1 MKKIFALLIAIFCV
15 STQIFADTV
24 QGSTTTPDKGRP
36 EHVYTMTNGSNI
48 VSNSLTA
55 PTQSEANYG
64 QFAFYQ
70 VSGVTDAYYIYSYK
84 AKKWLSYTKA
94 SSYANCQDFVKMSST
109 KVEGAYFKVSKITG
123 DTYEIRPYTNN
134 GGNDKYL
141 NWYKGIDFNPYDGS
155 NTLGLWEDNGSKDN
169 GSRWSFSEI
178 QFVVRTYTINA
189 PSGYKVTI
197 DGKEYSNGEQCT
209 YEGSLTR
216 DKIMVSTAS
225 DEFAIVSIN
234 DVDNTVT
241 VSFAKLP
248 EQPSVGTYANAWVY
262 PKQQENVGAAN
273 ITEKDGAYTLYNKVL
288 AASFV
293 NINNAIYFAG
303 SEAMNL
309 VAGTEPFTVA
319 FGNGDNVPASAMT
332 LKNIKTESLKGD
344 ASAIGGVEHYD
355 GKQLVANYE
364 YTYKGT
370 KIEIVWRA
378 VLRDGSHYL
387 RTEMELKGIDNVDMF
402 NVIPMIYNVD
412 TKAAGST
419 PKSVGNTRGAILI
432 SNKIF
437 AGLETPTAYN
447 TVGEATGEADPWEL
461 VNTISKSLT
470 ASSWVKVAQ
479 GGVPNRLTEATGV
492 GYPNVYSYEVKNV
505 TLKKNQKVEIEVK
518 YTSGAHRLNFGGADI
533 LDQTGGTAA
542 SDYHRGHSGTEHS
555 ANVFTFNA
563 PNDGTFTIRV
573 FVEDETE
580 EINASSTLT
589 AKIYNAKEGV
599 VVTKE
604 IVGIQGRWSRNTT
617 LAAGETWKVG
627 AVVGLVAQDGK
638 QGEAD
643 IHNTQKRRSFLAYS
657 ERERAVPWRA
667 FPCYIS
673 WYEININHNNASP
686 GYEAQN
692 MTADMVLDV
701 MREWDK
707 QLYKKYN
714 VAPAAFVIDDGWDNY
729 GPWTFHTGF
738 PNQMRDMATLAK
750 TMDNAGVGAWL
761 GPVGGYG
768 KSGDYRRSYWSSI
781 GESMQLSNAAYYK
794 AFKDAAYNL
803 VKEQGDNYV
812 FFKFDGISNDFSA
825 TGPDRDLKE
834 DVANEDA
841 EGIIRLERYVR
852 EELRPDI
859 FFNTTVGTW
868 ASPFWYQITDATWRQ
883 ENDYGEAGNNSVD
896 REKWI
901 TYRDRLVYQNYVQNS
916 PICPINTLMTH
927 GFILTGNLP
936 GNNSSRGDWT
946 ASRNID
952 YKHVLNEL
960 RCAFIC
966 GSGMVEL
973 YNDYDLMNH
982 IQDANGNA
990 GALWKDL
997 AECIEWQKNNADV
1010 LPDAHWV
1017 GGNPWTGSKHEVYG
1031 WASWNGDKATL
1042 ALRNGANS
1050 AQTYTFTLRKALEIP
1065 ANISASIILKKSFN
1079 VQDALNG
1086 LKEGEAI
1093 NIDEE
1098 ITVTLPA
1105 NSVFAFDGVDS
1116 GFTPEPLPERFTIEN
1131 VTPATGE
1138 VTEISQ
1144 IRVNPNLGPCLAELP
1159 TKWTLTDSKGQEY
1172 VFTADWLY
1180 NWEEVILTVNPTIT
1194 APGKYT
1200 LNIPVGSLKT
1210 DDGKE
1215 VSSTSFTW
1223 VIKADLGD
1231 AYRIKATSQ
1240 DKYLNIEEY
1249 NQTNSS
1255 GAKGSVGIA
1264 EYNDGEGAKNQIF
1277 YIVEEDGNTYLLSE
1291 SGHYIVCRPWNI
1303 DACES
1308 EKSPL
1313 SFEDAGDGLYYI
1325 MNGSQYFKV
1334 GPVDGN
1340 DSSYYPYCDAP
1351 LGLAEKWELEK
1362 VGGDDEVTTA
1372 IDKVVSNQKV
1382 TIYDL
1387 TGRKIEKIT
1396 SAGIY
1401 IINGNK
1407 VLVK

>member
-1 MKKIFALLIAIFCV
+1 MKKFLFLLSAIFCFQAQ
-15 STQIFADTV
+15 SFADTV
-24 QGSTTTPDKGRP
+24 KSSTTLPDKGRP
-36 EHVYTMTNGSNI
+36 EHLYTMTNGSNI
-48 VSNSLTA
+48 VSNSVTT
-55 PTQSEANYG
+55 PTQSQDNYG
-64 QFAFYQ
+64 QFAFYE
-70 VSGVTDAYYIYSYK
+70 SGVANAYYIYSYK
-84 AKKWLSYTKA
+84 AKKWLTYTKA
-94 SSYANCQDFVKMSST
+94 SSYSNDMNFIQLSSS
-109 KVEGAYFKVSKITG
+109 KVEGTYFKLNNFSG
-123 DTYEIRPYTNN
+123 DYYEIQPYTTS

-155 NTLGLWEDNGSKDN
+155 NTLGLWEDAGSKDN
-169 GSRWSFSEI
+169 GSKWTFSEI
-178 QFVVRTYTINA
+178 EFVVRTYTFNI
-189 PSGYKVTI
+189 PDGHKVTV
-197 DGKEYSNGEQCT
+197 DGNEYSNGDQYTC
-209 YEGSLTR
+209 EGSLTR
-216 DKIMVSTAS
+216 DKIMVGAAAN
-225 DEFAIVSIN
+225 EFAIVSIN

-241 VSFAKLP
+241 VNFATLP
-248 EQPSVGTYANAWVY
+248 QQPAVDTYVNAWVY
-262 PKQQENVGAAN
+262 PKQQDNVGTAN
-273 ITEKDGAYTLYNKVL
+273 ITEKDGVYTLYNKVL
-288 AASFV
+288 AASFINV
-293 NINNAIYFAG
+293 NNAIYFAG
-303 SEAMNL
+303 SESMDL
-309 VAGTEPFTVA
+309 MPGTEPFTVA
-319 FGNGDNVPASAMT
+319 FGKGESVPASAMT
-332 LKNIKTESLKGD
+332 LKDVKVETLTGNAT
-344 ASAIGGVEHYD
+344 AIGGAEHYN
-355 GKQLVANYE
+355 GKQLVANYA
-364 YTYKGT
+364 YTYNNT
-370 KIEIVWRA
+370 DIEIVWRA

-387 RTEMELKGIDNVDMF
+387 RTEMELKGIDDVDMY

-412 TKAAGST
+412 TKAAGSA
-419 PKSVGNTRGAILI
+419 PKSVGNTRGAILV

-470 ASSWVKVAQ
+470 ATSWTQVAE
-479 GGVPNRLTEATGV
+479 GGVPYRLTEATGV
-492 GYPNVYSYEVKNV
+492 SYPNVYAYEVSNV
-505 TLKKNQKVEIEVK
+505 QLKKNQPVEVEVK
-518 YTSGAHRLNFGGADI
+518 YTSGSHRLNLGGVDI

-542 SDYHRGHSGTEHS
+542 SDYHSGYSGTEHS
-555 ANVFTFNA
+555 ANVFTLTV
-563 PNDGTFTIRV
+563 PNDGTYTLRA
-573 FVEDETE
+573 FVEDKTE

-599 VVTKE
+599 AVNTE

-627 AVVGLVAQDGK
+627 AVVGLVAQDGT

-643 IHNTQKRRSFLAYS
+643 IHDTQKRRSFLAYS

-686 GYEAQN
+686 GNEAQN

-701 MREWDK
+701 MREWDN

-738 PNQMRDMATLAK
+738 PNEMRDMATLAK

-768 KSGDYRRSYWSSI
+768 QSGNYRRSYWSSR

-803 VKEQGDNYV
+803 VKNQGDNYV

-825 TGPDRDLKE
+825 TGPDRDLNE

-852 EELRPDI
+852 EELREDI

-883 ENDYGEAGNNSVD
+883 ENDYGTAGNNSVD

-927 GFILTGNLP
+927 GFILTGNLE
-936 GNNSSRGDWT
+936 GNNSSRGNWT
-946 ASRNID
+946 ASRNIE

-960 RCAFIC
+960 RCAFVC

-973 YNDYDLMNH
+973 YNDYDLMNY
-982 IQDANGNA
+982 IQDGNGNA

-997 AECIEWQKNNADV
+997 AECIEWQKKNADV

-1017 GGNPWTGSKHEVYG
+1017 GGNPWTGSVQEIYG
-1031 WASWNGDKATL
+1031 WASWNGEKATL
-1042 ALRNGANS
+1042 ALRNGSNNQQS
-1050 AQTYTFTLRKALEIP
+1050 YTFTLRKALEIP
-1065 ANISASIILKKSFN
+1065 ANIKGTITLKKSFN

-1086 LKEGEAI
+1086 LNETVAI
-1093 NIDEE
+1093 GIDDE

-1105 NSVFAFDGVDS
+1105 SSVFAFDGVSDIDI
-1116 GFTPEPLPERFTIEN
+1116 TNPVKRFTITD
-1131 VTPATGE
+1131 VTPAAGK

-1144 IRVNPNLGPCLAELP
+1144 ITVNPKMGATLAGLP
-1159 TKWTLTDSKGQEY
+1159 QNWTLTDAKGTAYDIKVEWLNDSK
-1172 VFTADWLY
+1172 
-1180 NWEEVILTVNPTIT
+1180 EVSVLVSPAIT

-1210 DDGKE
+1210 NDGQE
-1215 VSSTSFTW
+1215 VSAATFTW

-1231 AYRIKATSQ
+1231 AYRIKSTSHN
-1240 DKYLNIEEY
+1240 KYINIEAY
-1249 NQTNSS
+1249 NQSNQT
-1255 GAKGSVGIA
+1255 GPKGSVGLA
-1264 EYNDGEGAKNQIF
+1264 DYVEGEGSENQIF
-1277 YIVEEDGNTYLLSE
+1277 YIVEEEGNTYIVSE
-1291 SGHYIVCRPWNI
+1291 SGHYLVCRPWNI
-1303 DACES
+1303 DACEDD
-1308 EKSPL
+1308 KSAL
-1313 SFEDAGDGLYYI
+1313 SLEDAGDGLYYI
-1325 MNGSQYFKV
+1325 MNGAKYFKV
-1334 GPVDGN
+1334 DPVDGGTG
-1340 DSSYYPYCDAP
+1340 YYPYCN
-1351 LGLAEKWELEK
+1351 GESGEAEKWELEK
-1362 VGGDDEVTTA
+1362 VENEEETPTC
-1372 IDKVVSNQKV
+1372 IENVVNNSDV
-1382 TIYDL
+1382 RIYDL
-1387 TGRKIEKIT
+1387 TGRRVEKINA
-1396 SAGIY
+1396 AGVY
-1401 IINGNK
+1401 IVNGNK
-1407 VLVK
+1407 VFVK